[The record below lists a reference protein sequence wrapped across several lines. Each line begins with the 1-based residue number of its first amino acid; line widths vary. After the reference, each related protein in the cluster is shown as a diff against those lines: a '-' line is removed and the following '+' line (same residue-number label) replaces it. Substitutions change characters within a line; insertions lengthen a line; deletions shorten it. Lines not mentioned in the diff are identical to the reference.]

1 MKTKTLSLLC
11 IFALLSVNLVSS
23 SVIKRGLDDNKAAN
37 KKNLLEVESEC
48 SDATVI
54 AVGTIHLD
62 DTDCVPTDPPTG
74 IPLP

>member
-37 KKNLLEVESEC
+37 KKNLIEVESDC
-48 SDATVI
+48 SQGIVAS
-54 AVGTIHLD
+54 AVGYISE
-62 DTDCVPTDPPTG
+62 DCIPTDPPTG
-74 IPLP
+74 